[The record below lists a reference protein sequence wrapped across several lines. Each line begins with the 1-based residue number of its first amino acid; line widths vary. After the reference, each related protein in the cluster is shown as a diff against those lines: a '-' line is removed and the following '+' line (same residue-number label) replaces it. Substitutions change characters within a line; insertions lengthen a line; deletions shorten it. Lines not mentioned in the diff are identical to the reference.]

1 MEVLKIEN
9 GNKRKIFKIVVD
21 FLKRDMV
28 VVCPT
33 DTVYGICGNA
43 FNKQTVKKIFK
54 IKARRIDK
62 QISIFAESFKK
73 AEDYAVIGS
82 REKSF
87 LKNPK
92 ITSIL
97 KAKNLKDFS
106 KEIVSKDGKIGIRIP
121 NYAFLKKILNKVDFP
136 LTGTSANVSGKM
148 ASVDIK
154 EVLKQFK
161 KRKFQPDLVID
172 AGKLK
177 KTKPSKV
184 IDLTYKKPKILRK

>member
-1 MEVLKIEN
+1 MEVLKIGK
-9 GNKRKIFKIVVD
+9 GNKRKILKIVVD
-21 FLKRDMV
+21 FLNKNKIII
-28 VVCPT
+28 CPT
-33 DTVYGICGNA
+33 DTVYGICCNA
-43 FNKQTVKKIFK
+43 FNEKAVRKVFK
-54 IKARRIDK
+54 IKGRRKNK
-62 QISIFAESFKK
+62 QISIFAESLKK
-73 AEDYAVIGS
+73 AEDYAIIGF

-92 ITSIL
+92 ITSVL
-97 KAKNLKDFS
+97 KAKKLKDFPR
-106 KEIVSKDGKIGIRIP
+106 KIVSKDGKIGIRIP
-121 NYAFLKKILNKVDFP
+121 NYAFLKKILKKVNFP

-148 ASVDIK
+148 ASIDIK

-184 IDLTYKKPKILRK
+184 IDLTCKKPKILRK